1 MVLRPMPTGAPS
13 GSLAFEVTQTG
24 DNRQG
29 KIV

>member
-1 MVLRPMPTGAPS
+1 MVLLPMSTGAPS

-29 KIV
+29 EIV